1 MSGQSSVSG
10 SPAQGRQRVL
20 ERLREI
26 RPFGFGGSALGNLY
40 RRLDDRL
47 ARDTVTACWMSGI
60 RYFDTAPYY
69 GFGLSE
75 RRLGDA
81 LRDFERDEYLL
92 STKVGRLLQPAAK
105 AREKFAFCSP
115 MPFDPVFDYSYDG
128 VMRSFEASL
137 HRLGLNRVDILY
149 MHDIGAATHGARHES
164 LFAIA
169 MDGGY
174 RALDE
179 LRRQKVVDAI
189 GLGVNETEVCEASF
203 AHAEFDLFMIAGR
216 YTLLD
221 QRALGFLEKC
231 RARGVGV
238 VAAGVF
244 NSGILATGASARE
257 GARYD
262 YQAAPR
268 EILARVADL
277 ETICRRFAVPLP
289 AAALQLA
296 TAHPAIACAVI
307 GAAAPA
313 MARDNVAFAKQPI
326 PAALWQALR
335 EKGFLSPGIPVPG
348 ESGSAGEDSAGRP
361 RTC

>member
-1 MSGQSSVSG
+1 
-10 SPAQGRQRVL
+10 
-20 ERLREI
+20 
-26 RPFGFGGSALGNLY
+26 
-40 RRLDDRL
+40 
-47 ARDTVTACWMSGI
+47 
-60 RYFDTAPYY
+60 
-69 GFGLSE
+69 
-75 RRLGDA
+75 
-81 LRDFERDEYLL
+81 
-92 STKVGRLLQPAAK
+92 
-105 AREKFAFCSP
+105 
-115 MPFDPVFDYSYDG
+115 

-137 HRLGLNRVDILY
+137 QRLGLDRIDILY

-179 LRRQKVVDAI
+179 LRRQKLVGAI

-203 AHAEFDLFMIAGR
+203 AHAQFDLFMIAGR
-216 YTLLD
+216 YTLLN
-221 QRALGFLEKC
+221 QQALGFLETC
-231 RARGVGV
+231 RSRGVGV

-257 GARYD
+257 GAYYD

-296 TAHPAIACAVI
+296 TAHPAVTCAVI
-307 GAAAPA
+307 GAAEPA
-313 MARDNVAFAKQPI
+313 MVRDDIALARLPI
-326 PAALWQALR
+326 PAALWLALR
-335 EKGFLSPGIPVPG
+335 EEGFLSDRAPARAAQGDP
-348 ESGSAGEDSAGRP
+348 ERAG
-361 RTC
+361 